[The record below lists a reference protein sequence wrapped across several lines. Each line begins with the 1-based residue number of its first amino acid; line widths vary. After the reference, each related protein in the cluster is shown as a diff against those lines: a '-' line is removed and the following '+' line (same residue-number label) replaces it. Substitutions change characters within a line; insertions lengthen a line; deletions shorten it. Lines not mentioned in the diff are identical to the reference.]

1 MSEQNEIA
9 ILQSRYDE
17 LIEIYNEKEYEK
29 LLIKATDFCKNYP
42 KNIFGFNI
50 LALAYKNT
58 GNIDKSKELYERLV
72 AANPSEPS
80 IYTNAGNL
88 FHSLGNMNKAIDCHN
103 KAINIDPN
111 CIGSFNG
118 LGLALFNQGKFDE
131 AVSYYDKI
139 LEIDSS
145 QTYVNVNIANC
156 LRSKQLFEE
165 AGIYY
170 GKHPSKISQ
179 AQKLECLYRVG
190 NYDEFFECLDRF
202 IKKFGHT
209 PLSGALSAHASIVL
223 SRDDNLPFCKNPFSF
238 IRKTN
243 ISKDNASKE
252 LIKNFISDFNN
263 LQISKKDQSLL
274 KNGFQSSGNIFL
286 QQTKSIQLM
295 KDIIL
300 KAISDYKK
308 SFSKSKSG
316 IIVDWPN
323 DFTLYGWLIMINDQ
337 GYLSPHIH
345 KEGWLSGSLYL
356 NVPEELEG
364 SDGNIMFSLDGNQYP
379 KNDKQFS
386 NHILDINTG
395 DLVLFPS
402 SIFHSTIPFS
412 SKKNRVTLAF
422 DVRPKNLEDIV
433 I

>member
-170 GKHPSKISQ
+170 GKHPSKNFSSS
-179 AQKLECLYRVG
+179 KLECLYRVG

-223 SRDDNLPFCKNPFSF
+223 SRDDNLPFA
-238 IRKTN
+238 KT
-243 ISKDNASKE
+243 
-252 LIKNFISDFNN
+252 L
-263 LQISKKDQSLL
+263 
-274 KNGFQSSGNIFL
+274 FL
-286 QQTKSIQLM
+286 S
-295 KDIIL
+295 
-300 KAISDYKK
+300 
-308 SFSKSKSG
+308 
-316 IIVDWPN
+316 
-323 DFTLYGWLIMINDQ
+323 
-337 GYLSPHIH
+337 
-345 KEGWLSGSLYL
+345 
-356 NVPEELEG
+356 
-364 SDGNIMFSLDGNQYP
+364 
-379 KNDKQFS
+379 
-386 NHILDINTG
+386 
-395 DLVLFPS
+395 
-402 SIFHSTIPFS
+402 
-412 SKKNRVTLAF
+412 
-422 DVRPKNLEDIV
+422 
-433 I
+433 